1 MKKTIIASLL
11 LATSAAFAGDVTV
24 SGVRDL
30 TAGKNGVRVSTEVA
44 GLNVSATRIEDTYN
58 RYAVGKDFNVANAGP
73 VAISVGGAGVYQRT
87 ADGGKNGYG
96 LTVGLKTTT
105 PVTKNV
111 SVVAGVERFYGQ
123 DVISQYNGNTGT
135 LGLAVKF

>member
-11 LATSAAFAGDVTV
+11 LAASAAFAGDVTV

-30 TAGKNGVRVSTEVA
+30 NAGKNGVRVSTEVA
-44 GLNVSATRIEDTYN
+44 GLNVSATRVEDTYN
-58 RYAVGKDFNVANAGP
+58 RYAVGKDFNVASAGP
-73 VAISVGGAGVYQRT
+73 VAVSIPVAGVYQRT

-105 PVTKNV
+105 PVTKSI

-123 DVISQYNGNTGT
+123 DVISEYNGNVGT
-135 LGLAVKF
+135 VGLAVKF

>member
-11 LATSAAFAGDVTV
+11 LAASTAFAGDVSV
-24 SGVRDL
+24 SEVRDL
-30 TAGKNGVRVSTEVA
+30 KAAKNGIRVGTEVA
-44 GLNVSATRIEDTYN
+44 GLTVSATRVEDTYN
-58 RYAVGKDFNVANAGP
+58 RYAVGKDFAVANAGP
-73 VAISVGGAGVYQRT
+73 VAISVPVAGVYQRT
-87 ADGGKNGYG
+87 ADAGKNGYG

-135 LGLAVKF
+135 IGLAVKF